1 MPNTRKATSK
11 TGETADR
18 KPAPA
23 NPSARLAGY
32 SWVKRATTGASIAVV
47 IGIALVLVGARQD
60 IPALVQAGKWLLGI
74 ALATWSIIFGVITAW
89 LARPACHLARQRL
102 AGKEHRIK
110 TNTRDY

>member
-23 NPSARLAGY
+23 NPGNPSARLAGY

-74 ALATWSIIFGVITAW
+74 ALATWTASSS
-89 LARPACHLARQRL
+89 AS
-102 AGKEHRIK
+102 
-110 TNTRDY
+110 